1 MTYDKIF
8 TYLSALEENNNR
20 EWFHETKQERIEI
33 IQEFNQIVDS
43 FSKILHERDSQI
55 PLIPAKNLTFKF
67 NRDTRFSYD
76 KSPYN
81 PVLRAH
87 IGPNGKLPIPCG
99 YFIFLKPNNQSF
111 LGGGLFADMFSEATK
126 LIRQALIEHETAF
139 FDIIENSEFKKQ
151 FIVLG
156 KQLKRMPRG
165 YEAFTDSSIADYLK
179 YKNMYLEFPLTDQEI
194 LTSKDF
200 TADAVE
206 KFLLMKDFNHFL
218 NSALKD
224 FRFPDRRI

>member
-1 MTYDKIF
+1 M
-8 TYLSALEENNNR
+8 
-20 EWFHETKQERIEI
+20 QEKVGFEHSVKKNPIA
-33 IQEFNQIVDS
+33 S
-43 FSKILHERDSQI
+43 FS
-55 PLIPAKNLTFKF
+55 
-67 NRDTRFSYD
+67 
-76 KSPYN
+76 
-81 PVLRAH
+81 
-87 IGPNGKLPIPCG
+87 
-99 YFIFLKPNNQSF
+99 
-111 LGGGLFADMFSEATK
+111 GLFADMFSEATE

-206 KFLLMKDFNHFL
+206 KFLLIKDFNHFL
-218 NSALKD
+218 NSALKY
-224 FRFPDRRI
+224 FRFPDKRI